1 MSLSFSI
8 VGREVPVAKTASWTL
23 KGGLTVLDQGLFAG
37 GNFLLNVLLA
47 RWIAP
52 TEYGAFA
59 LAYSIFLLLG
69 TFYSAFLTEP
79 LLVFGPGKY
88 LSRLKEYL
96 GSLLRGHV
104 FISFSLGIL
113 LFATASIVGKF
124 NSTLGWALAGMALAT
139 PFVLLVR
146 LARSAFYIRSRPAWP
161 ATSGAIYCAALLAV
175 TILLHATGSLTPF
188 TALTVMGG
196 ASLMASAL
204 LLFILQRRFYREKTN
219 PEIQGVAADHWRYG
233 RWIAPT
239 RVFSWIP
246 MNVYFAILPL
256 WFGLSESGALKA
268 LLNFSM
274 PVTQALSALG
284 VLIVPCLV
292 RYRTRG
298 GNLAL
303 APVVRWFSGMAFIGT
318 ALYAVVLWTFRDQAL
333 YLFYGKNYAH
343 YSSLVFLLACLAP
356 FGACATQP
364 FSSALAAM
372 ERPDLM
378 FRSSAIASVVAVGL
392 GVPLI
397 MNFGLAGA
405 LAGVTVSNLVLGL
418 TNYLYY
424 QREQAPKEGPS
435 PVAVA
440 P

>member
-1 MSLSFSI
+1 VSLSFSI
-8 VGREVPVAKTASWTL
+8 VGRDVSVSKTASWTL

-37 GNFLLNVLLA
+37 GNFLINVLLA

-52 TEYGAFA
+52 VEYGAFA

-69 TFYSAFLTEP
+69 TFYSAFQTEP

-88 LSRLKEYL
+88 LSRLQAYL
-96 GSLLRGHV
+96 GVLLREHV
-104 FISFSLGIL
+104 FISGLLGL
-113 LFATASIVGKF
+113 LLLVAAFVVDKF
-124 NSTLGWALAGMALAT
+124 DSALGWALAGMALAA
-139 PFVLLVR
+139 PSVLLIR

-161 ATSGAIYCAALLAV
+161 ATSGVIYCAGLFAATMLLR
-175 TILLHATGSLTPF
+175 ATGSLTPF
-188 TALTVMGG
+188 TAFAVMGG
-196 ASLMASAL
+196 LSLVTSVL
-204 LLFILQRRFYREKTN
+204 LLSILRVRWRQEDLET
-219 PEIQGVAADHWRYG
+219 QGVAADHWKYG

-239 RVFSWIP
+239 RALAWIP
-246 MNVYFAILPL
+246 MNIYFAILPL

-292 RYRTRG
+292 RYRTKG
-298 GNLAL
+298 GNRGLE
-303 APVVRWFSGMAFIGT
+303 PVVRWFSGLAFLGT
-318 ALYAVVLWTFRDQAL
+318 TLYAAILWIFRDQAL
-333 YLFYGKNYAH
+333 YLLYGKNYEH
-343 YSSLVFLLACLAP
+343 YSSLVFLFACLAP

-378 FRSSAIASVVAVGL
+378 FRSSAVAGVVAIGL

-397 MNFGLAGA
+397 VKFGLAGA

-418 TNYLYY
+418 MNYLYY
-424 QREQAPKEGPS
+424 QREQAPKEAPLQVTI
-435 PVAVA
+435 PV
-440 P
+440 